1 MDTQVIEVENR
12 TGRGKGEARKL
23 RASGKVPAVLYGH
36 KEEARALSLDPR
48 MLQKGIRKSGK
59 GRNTLFE
66 IKGLDREVLGLI
78 KEAQI
83 EPLRRD
89 ILHIDFIEVRESDR
103 VNVDIPLEYTGK
115 PAGVTAGGDLEVVRR
130 RLRVEASPLS
140 IPKKITIDITELQIG
155 QVFHVSDI
163 TLPDG
168 VTAEAKLALV
178 TVRAPKVE
186 AVAAEEGEEAPEA
199 AAAT

>member
-103 VNVDIPLEYTGK
+103 VQVDVPLEYTGK

-140 IPKKITIDITELQIG
+140 IPKEIVIDITELQIG

-163 TLPDG
+163 SLPDG